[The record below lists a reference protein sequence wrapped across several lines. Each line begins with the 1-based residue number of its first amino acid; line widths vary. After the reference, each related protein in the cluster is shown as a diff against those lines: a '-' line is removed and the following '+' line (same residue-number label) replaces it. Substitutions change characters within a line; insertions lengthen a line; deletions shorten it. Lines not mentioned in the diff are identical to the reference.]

1 MRDNKKSITISLPLA
16 NIEANSGSFTGIN
29 YPAYPPPPLPSF
41 PSPTVETADLYCAFC
56 FSFM

>member
-29 YPAYPPPPLPSF
+29 YPAYSPPPLAFIPF
-41 PSPTVETADLYCAFC
+41 PNG
-56 FSFM
+56 